1 MGLLANI
8 FPELSVVVLAIVMIV
23 VKLVTGCNQAKVYG
37 GLSVVWLAATIAVM
51 VLNPAEGV
59 LTWGRMLYIDTYAN
73 YFRVIILISAI
84 LVQLAAISYVDKL
97 GYRKAEFFALLN
109 FCLLGM
115 MVFAAAGDLI
125 TMYLGLEVMTM
136 SFIVLIAFVRY
147 DNLATEG
154 GMKYLILSAMSSA
167 VMLYGMSVVYGY
179 FGTTVF
185 ADMAVGSGQESR
197 LSAFLVMGIVMIM
210 AGFAFKVSAVPFH
223 MWAPD
228 IYQAAPTPV
237 AGFLAVGSKA
247 AALALLTRML
257 LILFPDYQAIWA
269 PVLVAFAL
277 LSVIFGN
284 LVAIAQKDVKRM
296 LAYSSI
302 AQVGYLLLGILA
314 ASHFGT
320 MAMMYYITAYVFAN
334 TGAFIVVSAWEEKEH
349 TTWRDDYIGMSSRSP
364 FLAAAM
370 FVFLVS
376 LGGLPPMGGFIGK
389 FLLFT
394 ATIQAEY
401 LLVALI
407 ALLMSMISVYY
418 YFLVVKA
425 MYVTKP
431 ADGANLQHVP
441 MSNGIFIAL
450 VVCVVMSVVLG
461 LFFGPAMTLTMTDA
475 SSLIM

>member
-1 MGLLANI
+1 MGFFANI
-8 FPELSVVVLAIVMIV
+8 FPELSVVVLAILLIIL
-23 VKLVTGCNQAKVYG
+23 KLVTGCRQGKVYG
-37 GLSVVWLAATIAVM
+37 YLSIAWLAATIVIM
-51 VLNPAEGV
+51 LLNPPEGV
-59 LTWGRMLYIDTYAN
+59 LTWGRMLYIDSYAT

-84 LVQLAAISYVDKL
+84 LVQLASISYVDKL

-136 SFIVLIAFVRY
+136 SFIVLIAFVHY

-167 VMLYGMSVVYGY
+167 VMLFGMSVVYGY
-179 FGTTVF
+179 FGTTIF
-185 ADMAVGSGQESR
+185 ADMVAGQGI
-197 LSAFLVMGIVMIM
+197 SAQSPFLMMGILMIVS
-210 AGFAFKVSAVPFH
+210 GFAFKISAVPFH

-247 AALALLTRML
+247 AALALLARVL
-257 LILFPDYQAIWA
+257 LILFPDYQEMWA
-269 PVLVAFAL
+269 PVLVALAL

-284 LVAIAQKDVKRM
+284 LVAIVQKDVKRM

-314 ASHFGT
+314 ASHFGV

-334 TGAFIVVSAWEEKEH
+334 TGAFIVVSALEEKLDS
-349 TTWRDDYIGMSSRSP
+349 TWRDDYIGMSSRAP

-431 ADGANLQHVP
+431 AEDADLKHVS
-441 MSNGIFIAL
+441 MSKGILVAL
-450 VVCVVMSVVLG
+450 VVCVVMSLVLG
-461 LFFGPAMTLTMTDA
+461 LVFGPAVDLSMTDA
-475 SSLIM
+475 SSLFM